1 MKEVSIVDT
10 TLRDG
15 EQAPG
20 NAMSPH
26 DKLALGLEIEKLGVQ
41 YIEGGFPASSPADQE
56 ATRLLSKRLSTS
68 GLMSFCRAIA
78 SDVAMAL
85 EAGGTSSRHRIQ
97 ILATGSEIHLKHKRG
112 LTPAEGI
119 LEVVETVRLTRSL
132 GSNPISVGIEDASRG
147 SYDYLR
153 ALIEQSVSAGA
164 SNIVIADTT
173 GCATPKEFGALVA
186 RARQWAPPAVTI
198 ATHCHD
204 DLGLALANTLAGIEA
219 GAQEAQVTLGGIG
232 ERAGNTALE
241 ELGALLHYKA
251 EQYQACT
258 SLRLDN
264 MYTAYSRLRKII
276 GLEESRNKSIF
287 GRYAFATAAGI
298 HQQGMLRDP
307 STYEYVEPQK
317 FGRERAMLIARHS
330 GRAVLRH
337 LLERMGQCTDEQ
349 TVNELYQ
356 KHVLARTTGDSE
368 DIAIL
373 QERLRAELPSAVM
386 NLEDAQ

>member
-1 MKEVSIVDT
+1 
-10 TLRDG
+10 
-15 EQAPG
+15 
-20 NAMSPH
+20 MSPH

-56 ATRLLSKRLSTS
+56 ATRLLSKRLTTS

-147 SYDYLR
+147 SHDYLR

-186 RARQWAPPAVTI
+186 RARQWAPQAVTI

-251 EQYQACT
+251 EQYQAYT

-264 MYTAYSRLRKII
+264 MYAAYSRLRKII

-307 STYEYVEPQK
+307 STYEYVEPEK

-386 NLEDAQ
+386 NLEDAR